1 MQIQKTDLVD
11 QVFELIR
18 QQILSGELGPEAP
31 LRQEELAEQL
41 GVSRQPISHALVLL
55 EREGLISD
63 YGRKGKMVAPI
74 NPVQLRN
81 LYEVRG
87 AIDGLAAYLC
97 AIHRDA
103 NTEECLLA
111 LIEQGEEA
119 AATGSIQ
126 ALAIADIAF
135 HRALYERSGNPEIT
149 SIADRS
155 WNHMVRSMHQVLESA
170 TIRPGIWSEHRAIA
184 EAIIAGNADLAR
196 ERATAHAQS
205 AGQMTYQRL
214 ADIQQ

>member
-11 QVFELIR
+11 QVYELIR
-18 QQILSGELGPEAP
+18 QRILTGELGPEAP
-31 LRQEELAEQL
+31 LRQEELADQL

-74 NPVQLRN
+74 NPTQLRD

-97 AIHRDA
+97 AIHRDSK
-103 NTEECLLA
+103 TERELMLL
-111 LIEQGEEA
+111 IKQGEDA
-119 AATGSIQ
+119 QQTGSIQ

-149 SIADRS
+149 SFADRS
-155 WNHMVRSMHQVLESA
+155 WNHMVRSMHQVLESSSL
-170 TIRPGIWSEHRAIA
+170 RPGIWDEHRAIA
-184 EAIIAGNADLAR
+184 EAIITGDADLAR
-196 ERATAHAQS
+196 ERATTHAQS
-205 AGQMTYQRL
+205 AGQITYQRL
-214 ADIQQ
+214 TEQ